1 MYKMKYQITVKVA
14 NVHLIKR
21 PTINI
26 QIKKYVHAENPNI
39 KYMSLSDPV
48 HSQK

>member
-1 MYKMKYQITVKVA
+1 MKYQITV
-14 NVHLIKR
+14 NVTNIDLIKR

-26 QIKKYVHAENPNI
+26 QIKPYVKIENPNI

>member
-1 MYKMKYQITVKVA
+1 MKFQITVKVA

-26 QIKKYVHAENPNI
+26 QINPYKHMENPNI
-39 KYMSLSDPV
+39 KYMSLSDPI